1 MFASP
6 FIPPVDVSTLQAAV
20 ESLRVDLYMILKS
33 RVPESEAPF
42 AELAEDTV
50 LATLFSTVAVPPPP
64 PSEHAKRCGVRDEYE
79 GRAHKRERREWR
91 LRGEPRF
98 LMRRPIS

>member
-1 MFASP
+1 MDQDTVLEA
-6 FIPPVDVSTLQAAV
+6 
-20 ESLRVDLYMILKS
+20 

-64 PSEHAKRCGVRDEYE
+64 PREHTKRGRGQNEYE
-79 GRAHKRERREWR
+79 ARDRRGITRVGGCKES
-91 LRGEPRF
+91 LNCKKGGP
-98 LMRRPIS
+98 SV